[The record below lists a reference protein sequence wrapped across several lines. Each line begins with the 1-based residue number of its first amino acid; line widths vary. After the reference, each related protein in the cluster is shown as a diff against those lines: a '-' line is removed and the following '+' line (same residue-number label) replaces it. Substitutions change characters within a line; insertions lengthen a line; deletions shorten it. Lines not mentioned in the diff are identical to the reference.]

1 MINNRQNDSINAIM
15 KENARLTTLQDAE
28 KFVGMNMTTMADVIA
43 LDKVVECSNRCQQPV
58 KYFKSLMSTNMKML
72 QTRQK
77 TCMQAC
83 PGMQE

>member
-43 LDKVVECSNRCQQPV
+43 LDQVVECSNRC
-58 KYFKSLMSTNMKML
+58 
-72 QTRQK
+72 
-77 TCMQAC
+77 
-83 PGMQE
+83 